1 MKNLLLNNELVS
13 IELDNNII
21 FTTLKVNSVDL
32 DIAKKAVDYRLNVM
46 EDKRYLLVSDIRIV
60 KNSTKQARDFLA
72 SKAGCEGVIAAAVII
87 DSSVGSMIGN
97 FFISI
102 SKPLVPTKIFTNELD
117 AKKWLSSYSI

>member
-1 MKNLLLNNELVS
+1 MKNLILDNELVS
-13 IELDNNII
+13 IEIENNII

-32 DIAKKAVDYRLNVM
+32 DIAKKAVDYRLNVVK
-46 EDKRYLLVSDIRIV
+46 DKRYLLVSDIRIV

-72 SKAGCEGVIAAAVII
+72 SEAGCEGVIAAAVII

-102 SKPLVPTKIFTNELD
+102 SKPLVPTKIFTNEND
-117 AKKWLSSYSI
+117 AKKWLAQY